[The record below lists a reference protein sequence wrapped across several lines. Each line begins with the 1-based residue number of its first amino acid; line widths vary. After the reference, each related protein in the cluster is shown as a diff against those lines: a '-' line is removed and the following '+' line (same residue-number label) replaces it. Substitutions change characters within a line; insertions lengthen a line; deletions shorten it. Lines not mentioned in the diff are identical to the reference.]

1 MKLKCLLLLIS
12 IMLLLTGCSSWEG
25 EDFERFEET
34 EDVKEETIMDVTG
47 VIETA
52 PSPDIPI
59 SSGSY
64 APHSLEYI
72 CSYEYCN
79 ELLRVT
85 YRGYGINER
94 KNLLLLEFDVDNR
107 YVGESSLHT
116 VHVNFNPNS
125 SGSTDPSLIPFEM
138 NKSYIVL
145 LQRMINV
152 YELNG
157 EAYTYMY
164 PSLYIPCDDLSKAT
178 LYGSPLG
185 EWVENIEINDETTVD
200 ELVEYMKTFVKSN
213 PAYVGQPFTTSTDL
227 VDIVNEANNILTVEV
242 QGITSD
248 VSVITKTYQCRVVS
262 VHKGSVMENDELEV
276 MFPIA
281 AEISMG
287 DVYVLTLDDGN
298 SSGLHW
304 YKFSSPQAMYPLSEL
319 DSIMTIIQN
328 TQAAE

>member
-1 MKLKCLLLLIS
+1 MKAKCLLLLIS

-25 EDFERFEET
+25 ENFESFEET
-34 EDVKEETIMDVTG
+34 EKVKEDTVVDVTG
-47 VIETA
+47 VIETT

-64 APHSLEYI
+64 APYSLEKI
-72 CSYEYCN
+72 CSDKYCN

-85 YRGYGINER
+85 YRGYDINER
-94 KNLLLLEFDVDNR
+94 KNLLLLEFDVDVR

-116 VHVNFNPNS
+116 VYVNFNPNS

-152 YELNG
+152 YEHNG

-185 EWVENIEINDETTVD
+185 EWVENIKINDEITVD
-200 ELVEYMKTFVKSN
+200 ELAEYMKTFVKSN
-213 PAYVGQPFTTSTDL
+213 PAYVGQLFTISTDL

-248 VSVITKTYQCRVVS
+248 VSVITKTYRCRVAS
-262 VHKGSVMENDELEV
+262 VHKGSVTVNDELDI
-276 MFPIA
+276 MFPI
-281 AEISMG
+281 EDQITVG
-287 DVYVLTLDDGN
+287 DVYVLMLDDGN
-298 SSGLHW
+298 SNGLRW
-304 YKFSSPQAMYPLSEL
+304 YKFSTPQAKYSVSDL
-319 DSIMTIIQN
+319 DRIIPIIQN
-328 TQAAE
+328 TQAAQ